1 MDKLIEIL
9 HKNKK
14 LYNTSVKSKTQCI
27 KNKNNKHTRRS
38 NVAINN
44 ILPLQQQYQ
53 PELFSIININKN
65 KNNKN
70 NNDNY
75 NYNTNNNTNNNT
87 NRAKLHNL
95 LDNTSENLYK
105 TRSNLP
111 ARLISLGDI
120 ETEPDEDI
128 HNNKMNN
135 NVYGLNNT
143 KSRFNNF
150 TKQSIHN
157 PSEQLVSNMNPNP
170 NPNPNPNQNSN
181 QNSNPNPNPNYNSSF
196 SKTVSSSFSS
206 VSRDG
211 HTHSKGNKIVNDSN
225 KPYLQIDEMLDGN
238 TQHYYIPKSTIN
250 TTPHNV
256 YNNLDMGMGMGM
268 GMAIDSY
275 KSRKPR
281 TRKPRTNKPRTNK
294 PRTRKPRKVK
304 T

>member
-1 MDKLIEIL
+1 MAHITKIL

-14 LYNTSVKSKTQCI
+14 LYNKSVKSKPQRKTHT
-27 KNKNNKHTRRS
+27 KHTKHTKHS

-44 ILPLQQQYQ
+44 ILPLQQQQQQHQ

-65 KNNKN
+65 NKN
-70 NNDNY
+70 NNSS
-75 NYNTNNNTNNNT
+75 
-87 NRAKLHNL
+87 KLHNL
-95 LDNTSENLYK
+95 LDNTSVNLYK

-111 ARLISLGDI
+111 ARLISLGEI
-120 ETEPDEDI
+120 ETDEDEDI
-128 HNNKMNN
+128 HNNEMDNNVMDN
-135 NVYGLNNT
+135 NVYRLNNT

-157 PSEQLVSNMNPNP
+157 PSEKLVSNT
-170 NPNPNPNQNSN
+170 
-181 QNSNPNPNPNYNSSF
+181 NSNPNPNSSF

-206 VSRDG
+206 VMRDG
-211 HTHSKGNKIVNDSN
+211 RTHSKGNKIVNDSN

-281 TRKPRTNKPRTNK
+281 TRKPRTNKPRTRKPRTRK